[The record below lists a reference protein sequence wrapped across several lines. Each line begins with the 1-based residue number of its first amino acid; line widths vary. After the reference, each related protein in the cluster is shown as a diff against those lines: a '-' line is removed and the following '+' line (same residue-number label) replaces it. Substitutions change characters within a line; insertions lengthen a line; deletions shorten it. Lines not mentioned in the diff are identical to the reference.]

1 MTLKTKEIKR
11 IRRLR
16 KAGLTVLE
24 IREKTGYNR
33 NTIYLYAR
41 DLLEIQTYRE
51 RLLKEISKKTQSRG
65 GER

>member
-1 MTLKTKEIKR
+1 MTLKTNEIKK

-16 KAGLTVLE
+16 KAGLMIQE
-24 IREKTGYNR
+24 IRKRTGYSQT
-33 NTIYLYAR
+33 TICQYTR
-41 DLLEIQTYRE
+41 DILTYRE